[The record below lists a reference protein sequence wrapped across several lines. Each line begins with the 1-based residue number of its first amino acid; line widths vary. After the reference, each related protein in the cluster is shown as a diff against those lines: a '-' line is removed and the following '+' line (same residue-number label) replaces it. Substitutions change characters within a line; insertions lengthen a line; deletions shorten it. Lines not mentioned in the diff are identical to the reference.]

1 MKHNLKYMLIAALAI
16 ACTAVSCDSYFD
28 INTKDQATL
37 EDIMSRSTA
46 VRQYLAHLYA
56 YIPNDENL
64 RANEGGTSLR
74 SDEALHAKSQYE
86 TNWYKVRRA
95 ETIGRSTTKPSTS
108 APPSSTISAMT
119 RRIPRN
125 WSPRWKGKPAS

>member
-1 MKHNLKYMLIAALAI
+1 MKMKTNKLTILLAAALLSL
-16 ACTAVSCDSYFD
+16 CSVSCDSFFD

-56 YIPNDENL
+56 YVPNEENL

-74 SDEALHAKSQYE
+74 SDEALHAKSQWE
-86 TNWYKVRRA
+86 TAWYKVRRGEYSSA
-95 ETIGRSTTKPSTS
+95 STTDV
-108 APPSSTISAMT
+108 
-119 RRIPRN
+119 
-125 WSPRWKGKPAS
+125 ASGNI